1 MIELKNVSY
10 VYSNDSPF
18 ETKALNGIS
27 LKIEDGGFYGLIGH
41 TGSGKTTLVQLIA
54 GLVKPSSGE
63 ILIDGVNIADKK
75 IKMRDIPQRIGL
87 VFQYPEYQLF
97 EETVFDDVAF
107 GPRNMGC
114 SEEEVKR
121 RVTDALQTVGIKEK
135 YYKVSPFDLSGG
147 QKRRVAIAGTISM
160 EPSVLI
166 LDEPAAGLD
175 PRGRE
180 NILIEISKLQR
191 DRKITVILV
200 SHSMEDIAKT
210 AEKVIVLN
218 KGKLETVSETRK
230 VFANGEKL
238 GEMGLS
244 IPEISRVI
252 LGLRSRG
259 INIKSDVLT
268 VEEAAEEIIKIASE
282 KGLIK

>member
-10 VYSNDSPF
+10 VYSDDSPF
-18 ETKALNGIS
+18 ETKALNNIS

-114 SEEEVKR
+114 GEEEVKR

-180 NILIEISKLQR
+180 SILSEISKLQK

-200 SHSMEDIAKT
+200 SHSMEDVAKYCDRLC
-210 AEKVIVLN
+210 VLH
-218 KGKLETVSETRK
+218 KPLKK
-230 VFANGEKL
+230 
-238 GEMGLS
+238 
-244 IPEISRVI
+244 
-252 LGLRSRG
+252 
-259 INIKSDVLT
+259 
-268 VEEAAEEIIKIASE
+268 
-282 KGLIK
+282 

>member
-1 MIELKNVSY
+1 MIELKNVSF
-10 VYSNDSPF
+10 VYSDDAPF
-18 ETKALNGIS
+18 ETKALNDIS
-27 LKIEDGGFYGLIGH
+27 LKIEDNGFYGLIGH

-54 GLVKPSSGE
+54 GLIKPSSGE

-75 IKMRDIPQRIGL
+75 FKMRDMPQRIGL

-114 SEEEVKR
+114 DEAEVKR
-121 RVTDALQTVGIKEK
+121 RVTEALETVGIKEK
-135 YYKVSPFDLSGG
+135 YFKSSPFELSGG
-147 QKRRVAIAGTISM
+147 QKRRVAIAGTIAM
-160 EPSVLI
+160 EPPVLI

-175 PRGRE
+175 PHGRE
-180 NILIEISKLQR
+180 SILKKITKLQK

-200 SHSMEDIAKT
+200 SHSMEDIART

-218 KGKLETVSETRK
+218 RGKLEMLGTTRE
-230 VFANGEKL
+230 VFAKGERL
-238 GEMGLS
+238 SEMGLS
-244 IPEISRVI
+244 IPEISRVV
-252 LGLRSRG
+252 LGLRALG
-259 INIKSDVLT
+259 VDIKEDILT
-268 VEEAAEEIIKIASE
+268 VDEAAEEIIKLAAE

>member
-1 MIELKNVSY
+1 MIELKHVNY
-10 VYSNDSPF
+10 VYSDDGPF
-18 ETKALNGIS
+18 ETKALNDIS

-63 ILIDGVNIADKK
+63 ILIDGVNIAGKNV
-75 IKMRDIPQRIGL
+75 KMRDIPQRIGL

-114 SEEEVKR
+114 SEDEVRR
-121 RVTDALQTVGIKEK
+121 RVTEALETVGIKEK
-135 YYKVSPFDLSGG
+135 YFKASPFELSGG

-175 PRGRE
+175 PHGRE
-180 NILIEISKLQR
+180 SILSKITKLQK

-200 SHSMEDIAKT
+200 SHSMEDIART
-210 AEKVIVLN
+210 AENVIVLN
-218 KGKLETVSETRK
+218 KGKLEMLGSVRE
-230 VFANGEKL
+230 VFAKGERL
-238 GEMGLS
+238 SEMGLS
-244 IPEISRVI
+244 IPEISSVI

-259 INIKSDVLT
+259 IDIKEDILT
-268 VEEAAEEIIKIASE
+268 VDEAAEEIIKLAAR

>member
-1 MIELKNVSY
+1 MIELKHVNY
-10 VYSNDSPF
+10 VYSDDGPF
-18 ETKALNGIS
+18 ETKALNDIS
-27 LKIEDGGFYGLIGH
+27 LIIEDGGFYGLIGH

-63 ILIDGVNIADKK
+63 ILIDGVNIAGKNA
-75 IKMRDIPQRIGL
+75 KMRDIPQRIGL

-114 SEEEVKR
+114 SEDEVRR
-121 RVTDALQTVGIKEK
+121 RVTEALETVGIKEK
-135 YYKVSPFDLSGG
+135 YFKASPFELSGG

-175 PRGRE
+175 PHGRE
-180 NILIEISKLQR
+180 SILSKITKLQK

-200 SHSMEDIAKT
+200 SHSMEDIART
-210 AEKVIVLN
+210 AENVIVLN
-218 KGKLETVSETRK
+218 KGKLEMLGSVRE
-230 VFANGEKL
+230 VFAKGERL
-238 GEMGLS
+238 SEMGLS
-244 IPEISRVI
+244 IPEISSVI

-259 INIKSDVLT
+259 IDIKEDILT
-268 VEEAAEEIIKIASE
+268 VDEAAEEIIKLAAR